1 MYHYRSLCHKF
12 IYIQRKA
19 RLSVLSIII
28 HHLLPNAAGLVGQSF
43 GASNLL
49 ERNAWVIRVLE
60 PIEPPLATWLELLR
74 EAFTL
79 GAGGDTAVLL
89 APSVGWRTELCSAGV
104 ENAYAT
110 TRNSEIEVVVSQ
122 VAASVG
128 GLHDHLLA

>member
-1 MYHYRSLCHKF
+1 M
-12 IYIQRKA
+12 
-19 RLSVLSIII
+19 LSIIII

-49 ERNAWVIRVLE
+49 ERNAWVISVLE

-79 GAGGDTAVLL
+79 GAGRDTAVLL

-110 TRNSEIEVVVSQ
+110 TRYSKIEVVVSQ